1 MRRTSFGGE
10 AGVDD
15 ATAGSPVAAVDAA
28 AEHNT
33 KHKHN
38 NKNTNANNSAA
49 SSVVSS
55 VNGEIIA
62 DFILTELKVSGRE
75 IHLSCSFSAH
85 HSTWL
90 MGWTGLPCPILD
102 PGTLESLQCHG
113 EGHGDG
119 HGESHEG
126 GSDACRGHGGCQ
138 GSGQAGGRGGI
149 GFGRFLIHEQLWG
162 HSRNIQSSLRFLA
175 TTIPG
180 MTT

>member
-62 DFILTELKVSGRE
+62 DLTELKVSGRE

-85 HSTWL
+85 HSTVV
-90 MGWTGLPCPILD
+90 
-102 PGTLESLQCHG
+102 
-113 EGHGDG
+113 
-119 HGESHEG
+119 G
-126 GSDACRGHGGCQ
+126 G
-138 GSGQAGGRGGI
+138 
-149 GFGRFLIHEQLWG
+149 
-162 HSRNIQSSLRFLA
+162 
-175 TTIPG
+175 
-180 MTT
+180 